1 MRIVSAVSPTVRE
14 GPHPPAC
21 PLTEEA
27 AAECKWQ
34 KQLSRVTILAHL
46 RFSLF
51 PRYSPAAMWP
61 TLLKIGSF
69 EITTF
74 GLMMFL
80 SFAVA
85 AYLLSR
91 EFRRRGLDPEVASSM
106 VLAAAIGG
114 ILGGKIYYSILY
126 KDPALL
132 LSRSGLVWY
141 GGLIGGWLAGSWIVM
156 RNKVPYLLGADAT
169 AAPLSMGY
177 CLGRIGC
184 FLVGDD
190 YGRPTDSWV
199 GIAFPKGAPPTTAES
214 LREFGV
220 KLDPSIPSDAI
231 LKVHPTQLY
240 EAGAALLMF
249 FIIAYV
255 SKRPHRLGLPFGLFF
270 LFLGIERFLVE
281 FVRAKDDRFFG
292 PFTVAQLISILC
304 IAAGTYLIV
313 TSRRRR
319 EVVPVPLAESRAA

>member
-1 MRIVSAVSPTVRE
+1 
-14 GPHPPAC
+14 
-21 PLTEEA
+21 
-27 AAECKWQ
+27 
-34 KQLSRVTILAHL
+34 
-46 RFSLF
+46 
-51 PRYSPAAMWP
+51 MWP
-61 TLLKIGSF
+61 TLLKIGNF

-85 AYLLSR
+85 AFLLSR
-91 EFRRRGLDPEVASSM
+91 EFQCRGLDQEVASSM

-141 GGLIGGWLAGSWIVM
+141 GGLIGGWLLGSWIVL
-156 RNKVPYLLGADAT
+156 RNKIPYLLGADAA

-220 KLDPSIPSDAI
+220 KLDPSIPNETI

-249 FIIAYV
+249 FIIAYI
-255 SKRPHRLGLPFGLFF
+255 SKRPHRRGVPFGLFF
-270 LFLGIERFLVE
+270 LLLGIERFLVE
-281 FVRAKDDRFFG
+281 ILRAKDDRFLG
-292 PFTVAQLISILC
+292 PFTVAQVISVLC
-304 IAAGTYLIV
+304 IVAGGYLIMS
-313 TSRRRR
+313 SRQR
-319 EVVPVPLAESRAA
+319 EMVVPAREPAAA